1 MKLVLVL
8 LMLWH
13 GGDDAAR
20 KKAATEHFNKGQKLY
35 AAEKWER
42 ALEEFKAGYA
52 AYPLP
57 GFLINIGQSYRQLGE
72 RKRAITLY
80 QQYLDLQPEDD
91 SLRPQVQ
98 RMIDDL
104 EREERVSAESVA
116 AKAEPPRAKKAEA
129 EPAPPPKPKRAE
141 VAAEPPPK
149 PKKLDLAARAP
160 AEPEPALARAPAR
173 EEPNDEES
181 SPWYG
186 KWWVWTLVGAAVA
199 GGVAAGIASSSSSSG
214 GTQPGSLGL
223 LDGRR

>member
-1 MKLVLVL
+1 MKALLVL
-8 LMLWH
+8 LMVWH

-20 KKAATEHFNKGQKLY
+20 KRAATEHFNKGQKLY

-57 GFLINIGQSYRQLGE
+57 GFLINIGQTYRQLGE

-91 SLRPQVQ
+91 SLRPQVEK
-98 RMIDDL
+98 MIDDL
-104 EREERVSAESVA
+104 EREERVSAESMQ
-116 AKAEPPRAKKAEA
+116 AKAEPPKPKKVE
-129 EPAPPPKPKRAE
+129 PPPE
-141 VAAEPPPK
+141 PK
-149 PKKLDLAARAP
+149 PKKLDLAAKAP
-160 AEPEPALARAPAR
+160 AAPEPAVAPPPAH
-173 EEPNDEES
+173 EEPKDEE

-199 GGVAAGIASSSSSSG
+199 GGVVAGYASSSSAAS

>member
-1 MKLVLVL
+1 MKLVLVF
-8 LMLWH
+8 LMLLH

-20 KKAATEHFNKGQKLY
+20 KKSASEHFAKGQKLY
-35 AAEKWER
+35 AAEKWDR

-52 AYPLP
+52 TYPLP
-57 GFLINIGQSYRQLGE
+57 GFLINIGQTYRQLGE
-72 RKRAITLY
+72 RQKAITLY

-104 EREERVSAESVA
+104 EREERVSAES
-116 AKAEPPRAKKAEA
+116 AKGP
-129 EPAPPPKPKRAE
+129 PAPPPRPKKVDLAPKPPVEPAPA
-141 VAAEPPPK
+141 VAVAEP
-149 PKKLDLAARAP
+149 RH
-160 AEPEPALARAPAR
+160 
-173 EEPNDEES
+173 EEPKDKEED

-199 GGVAAGIASSSSSSG
+199 GGVAAGVASSSSSG
-214 GTQPGSLGL
+214 NNGVQPGSLGL